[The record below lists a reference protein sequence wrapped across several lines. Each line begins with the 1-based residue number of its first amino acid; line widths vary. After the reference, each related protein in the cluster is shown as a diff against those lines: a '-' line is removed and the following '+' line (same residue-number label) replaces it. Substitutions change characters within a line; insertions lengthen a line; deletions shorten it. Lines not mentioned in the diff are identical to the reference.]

1 MQIIHKSRR
10 NNANADGLS
19 RLIYPPS
26 PEVEVEEPE
35 NCSVGYEVSFCYA
48 NDPSDI
54 KVQWVDPVP
63 AEQNSDM
70 QTGCPN
76 LLRRQ
81 QKCTDFKAIYTYKAT
96 GEVPDDAK
104 QARTLVAEASQY
116 EVINGLLYHFYS
128 PRSRGLPKEER
139 FVKQLALPKVLRD
152 DILRSY
158 HDSLAGG
165 GHQGHERTFAA
176 IRLKYSWQK
185 MYDKIGKYVQSC
197 LLCQ

>member
-81 QKCTDFKAIYTYKAT
+81 QNVRISRLFIRIRLQVRYLMMQNK
-96 GEVPDDAK
+96 
-104 QARTLVAEASQY
+104 L
-116 EVINGLLYHFYS
+116 GLL
-128 PRSRGLPKEER
+128 
-139 FVKQLALPKVLRD
+139 
-152 DILRSY
+152 
-158 HDSLAGG
+158 
-165 GHQGHERTFAA
+165 
-176 IRLKYSWQK
+176 
-185 MYDKIGKYVQSC
+185 
-197 LLCQ
+197 